1 VNAYVRAREAIGSD
15 ALVKITAN
23 FRSVEP
29 ILDLVNAKFAAALSE
44 AAGQPGFT
52 ALSSTRKV
60 GHGGLAVAALD
71 VGVDADEPNAAML
84 RDAEANRVADPC
96 SRLVGNRQ
104 IRDSATE
111 AMRPCQFGDIALLA
125 PVGTDLWRFEEALEE
140 RGIAVST
147 QAGKGFF
154 RRQETQDLIALTRA
168 LADSRDTLALG
179 AVLRRPLVGLSEA
192 ELLDIAEGL
201 PVDPE
206 RPGRLPQL
214 SLWTDLDLVT
224 HELACSVL
232 GSLQSLAKRARS
244 TTPYRLLSD
253 AVSLLN
259 VRPQL
264 QQRFMAGADR
274 ALANVDL
281 FLEIPGLRCS
291 RPACVR
297 TRDAGQLGRGGP
309 AGGGPPRRRG
319 AVGGAHHHPCR
330 KGPGM
335 ADRNPYQHDRHAEGR
350 NEPYA

>member
-244 TTPYRLLSD
+244 TTPQA
-253 AVSLLN
+253 AVG
-259 VRPQL
+259 RREFA
-264 QQRFMAGADR
+264 QRSSAASAAVHGGSGPCAR
-274 ALANVDL
+274 QRRSVPRN
-281 FLEIPGLRCS
+281 PG
-291 RPACVR
+291 PTMFAACVR
-297 TRDAGQLGRGGP
+297 SHARCGPTGKRRSGRWRAAP
-309 AGGGPPRRRG
+309 TPRSSRWRSSPSMPQR
-319 AVGGAHHHPCR
+319 AW
-330 KGPGM
+330 
-335 ADRNPYQHDRHAEGR
+335 NGR
-350 NEPYA
+350 S